1 VPGRGAPGTVLQAE
15 GDTLV
20 VACGDQALAL
30 HMLQKAGGRKVSSR
44 ELLQSTPLAGS
55 TLR

>member
-1 VPGRGAPGTVLQAE
+1 
-15 GDTLV
+15 V